1 MNDRE
6 NRRHLKLLRPMPG
19 GKTCHSLPL
28 LRLDFTHNVSL
39 RQPFN
44 VLVNLFSGE
53 AVQVKVGIH
62 IVYIGNFRES
72 DMVRSN
78 HG

>member
-1 MNDRE
+1 MS
-6 NRRHLKLLRPMPG
+6 G
-19 GKTCHSLPL
+19 GKTCHSLPS